1 MPAISIIMPCYNA
14 ESTILETLAS
24 LHAQTLDDWE
34 LICVDDG
41 STDLT
46 RSLIT
51 DAANADSRI
60 KLAYNPGKGPSSAR
74 NFGATHLSVGNIIA
88 FCDADDI
95 WTSHK
100 LADIAQFFETSSHD
114 ATFGQIGFFKDDPAQ
129 ARVLSSVP
137 NGPLSI
143 EQLLGEN
150 PVCTMSNLS
159 IRKES
164 FIKFGGFDPKLIHN
178 EDLEWLIRIV
188 GQGGVI
194 CGIQS
199 LHVWYRS
206 SPNGLSA
213 DLPAMRAGRAH
224 AVETARTFGVTVTPT
239 AEAVHNR
246 YLARRA
252 LRLGHGRLW
261 AAKTACQGLLQS
273 PRGFMSPPKRGAL
286 TLAAALTNII
296 LPRRLSFALFS
307 H

>member
-1 MPAISIIMPCYNA
+1 MPAISIIMPCFNA
-14 ESTILETLAS
+14 ETTILETLHS
-24 LHAQTLDDWE
+24 LRAQTLKDWE

-46 RSLIT
+46 QSLIT
-51 DAANADSRI
+51 DAANTDSRI

-74 NFGATHLSVGNIIA
+74 NFGAAHVSVGQIIV

-95 WTSHK
+95 WTNHK
-100 LADIAQFFETSSHD
+100 LADVAQFFATSSHD
-114 ATFGQIGFFKDDPAQ
+114 ATFGQIGFFNDNPAK
-129 ARVLSSVP
+129 ARVFSSVP

-143 EQLLGEN
+143 DQLLGEN

-164 FIKFGGFDPKLIHN
+164 FVKFGGFDPKVIHN

-188 GQGGVI
+188 GQGGFI
-194 CGIQS
+194 YGMQS

-213 DLPAMRAGRAH
+213 DLPAMRAGRIH
-224 AVETARTFGVTVTPT
+224 AVETAGAFGVTVTRA

-252 LRLGHGRLW
+252 LRLGHGRFW

-273 PRGFMSPPKRGAL
+273 PKGFMNPPKRGAL
-286 TLAAALTNII
+286 TLAAALTNIV
-296 LPRRLSFALFS
+296 LPRRLSLALFS